1 MPRRK
6 AQYIYKTRST
16 QNDPS
21 NEVLTQAKP
30 RINFGLFLLG
40 VIYSMFRLTIYFL
53 KTS

>member
-1 MPRRK
+1 MPSRK
-6 AQYIYKTRST
+6 VQYIYKTRST

-30 RINFGLFLLG
+30 RINFSLFLLG
-40 VIYSMFRLTIYFL
+40 VIYNMLRLTIYFL